1 MAQPSTTGSHPHFSS
16 SPSAATAPPAPT
28 PPGAYT
34 SIFGGG
40 PPVVPSPPIV
50 LPAAAAPGPGPAPAT
65 PQAAGPGLGSGT
77 GLGLGPA
84 ALTAANLAPPPA
96 PGTSTPASVASS
108 SNNTYIMPNSP
119 MKNRGGGSGSDGYRP
134 KVTRTLGQRPACLVN
149 ASVTYCGNNQIFAF
163 GGFDQYTDEV
173 YNHVLR
179 LDLVSQQW
187 SLVDNYGDIPGV
199 RMGHTATLY
208 QGDKL
213 LVFGGENEH
222 RTYLSD
228 LIVFDLKTAHWTQPA
243 VTGPIPKGRAR
254 HAAVLHEDKL
264 FIIGGITGHDNY
276 VLDDI
281 CYLDLKTFCWSR
293 AWRFV
298 GRFDHSAYIW
308 GDRVW
313 VFGGLSEDMD
323 KVSDLWWLDLKGTP
337 AFQSP
342 PQIGSSPYDRPNL
355 GGPPLGMGG
364 GSSRHGS
371 GSPRPGYAL
380 APSPAVGASGYAANS
395 RTAQV
400 NTPSFQLKS
409 YAPVAPGSISALKF
423 FSGPNTPNQG
433 SGIHFHVYSAGML
446 LDFVTPAPTI
456 MSRECS
462 LSTLDLATLRWQK
475 LAEGREI
482 FKPGYRW
489 HYCTMNEDG
498 TKAWLLGCPTDPSNS
513 ELGANGF
520 EEYLSDIMEIDL
532 RRYGFLGHSAP
543 PDAHGMMGMMDMGGA
558 MMTRPTSR
566 VRHANDP
573 PSMGLGSDLSRLFDQ
588 PPETGSGADF
598 IVTAHSGNPEDD
610 EMDHEAEAPVRDGA
624 VGGGGAAGR
633 NDNNNDHWLA
643 PDAPTSPPIHV
654 HRLIL
659 QARWPHFARLWS
671 SQMAEFHTKKMHI
684 PEPYS
689 VVRAFLFYLYTD
701 RIDPAPPPEDGPG
714 MDIGGS
720 SSSSS
725 GGGSGAG
732 TKRGRSPGDA
742 GGGSRNGGPLNRHPH
757 HHHPHQLH
765 QTHHDAD
772 ARGHH
777 SPAHVTADLSDVA
790 GLLVM
795 SNIYNIP
802 HLRLLCVNRL
812 SKELDVE
819 HACIIWHCASL
830 ANEPWLRKRAAG
842 FCLTHWG
849 RIVRSSGF
857 LRLPRTAIV
866 ELSQEIDTEGRVI
879 GGDELDLFGSALEGA
894 GGVGGAR
901 FSDNGS
907 VLSRRKESISSSH
920 ASQMAESEM
929 EDDEEEGMDMN

>member
-1 MAQPSTTGSHPHFSS
+1 MAQPSTPAPPHLHNTPS
-16 SPSAATAPPAPT
+16 SPAASASAPHAPT
-28 PPGAYT
+28 PPGAYS

-40 PPVVPSPPIV
+40 AVVT
-50 LPAAAAPGPGPAPAT
+50 PAPAPVPPPGPPTATT
-65 PQAAGPGLGSGT
+65 PQATPNNFSGATLAVPGANGPG
-77 GLGLGPA
+77 
-84 ALTAANLAPPPA
+84 TA
-96 PGTSTPASVASS
+96 TPVSVASS

-119 MKNRGGGSGSDGYRP
+119 MKNRAGGSDGYRP
-134 KVTRTLGQRPACLVN
+134 KITRTLGQRPACLVN

-342 PQIGSSPYDRPNL
+342 PMIGSSPYDRSGL
-355 GGPPLGMGG
+355 GGLGGLGGSHLGLGGVGMGS
-364 GSSRHGS
+364 GSGSRNDS
-371 GSPRPGYAL
+371 GSPRPGYTL
-380 APSPAVGASGYAANS
+380 AQSTAVGASGYAANS

-456 MSRECS
+456 TSRECS

-498 TKAWLLGCPTDPSNS
+498 TKAWLLGCPTDPSTI
-513 ELGANGF
+513 ELGANGL

-532 RRYGFLGHSAP
+532 RRYGFLGNNAP
-543 PDAHGMMGMMDMGGA
+543 ADAHGGGVGMGLGMGGMMMS
-558 MMTRPTSR
+558 RPTSR

-610 EMDHEAEAPVRDGA
+610 ETDHETEAPIGGS
-624 VGGGGAAGR
+624 GGGGSGS
-633 NDNNNDHWLA
+633 NHWLS
-643 PDAPTSPPIHV
+643 PDAPTSQPIHV

-684 PEPYS
+684 PEPYT

-701 RIDPAPPPEDGPG
+701 RIDPAPPADD
-714 MDIGGS
+714 MD
-720 SSSSS
+720 S
-725 GGGSGAG
+725 GRSGFGLGLGSGVG
-732 TKRGRSPGDA
+732 SKRGRSPGD
-742 GGGSRNGGPLNRHPH
+742 GNMTTNSSSR
-757 HHHPHQLH
+757 HQ
-765 QTHHDAD
+765 QQQRGYRDATSS
-772 ARGHH
+772 HH
-777 SPAHVTADLSDVA
+777 SGGTHNGPANVTADLSDVA

-894 GGVGGAR
+894 GGIGGAR
-901 FSDNGS
+901 FSDSGS
-907 VLSRRKESISSSH
+907 VLSRRKESIDSSH
-920 ASQMAESEM
+920 PSQMAESELE
-929 EDDEEEGMDMN
+929 EDEDEGMDMN